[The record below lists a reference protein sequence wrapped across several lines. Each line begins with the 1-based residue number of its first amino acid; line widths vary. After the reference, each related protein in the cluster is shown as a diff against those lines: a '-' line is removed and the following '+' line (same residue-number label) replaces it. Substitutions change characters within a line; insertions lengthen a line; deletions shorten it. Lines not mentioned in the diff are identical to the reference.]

1 MKSVDTGKEKVK
13 KICEVLRKETLEPAK
28 KEGDQIVAKA
38 RADAE
43 KILEDARIDAQ
54 RIHEDAKKKI
64 EEERNVFQASMNLAA
79 KKSIDTLKESIEKRL
94 FNPELAA
101 LIKAKMDE
109 PKVVAELISA
119 IVSAIEK
126 EGLNGDLRAIVSKA
140 ISVEGVN
147 SALSRGIIEKLKS
160 RSVEIGEIEGGAQVK
175 IVGQNLTIDMSEE
188 AIKAL
193 LAGFVRDD
201 FRSLIFASMT

>member
-28 KEGDQIVAKA
+28 KEGDQIIAKA

-43 KILEDARIDAQ
+43 RILEDARIDAQ

-94 FNPELAA
+94 FNPELEA
-101 LIKAKMDE
+101 LVKAKMDE
-109 PKVVAELISA
+109 PQVVAKLISA

-140 ISVEGVN
+140 ISVERVN
-147 SALSRGIIEKLKS
+147 SALAQGIIEKLKS
-160 RSVEIGEIEGGAQVK
+160 SSVEIGEIKGGAQVK

-188 AIKAL
+188 AIKDL

-201 FRSLIFASMT
+201 FRSLIFASII